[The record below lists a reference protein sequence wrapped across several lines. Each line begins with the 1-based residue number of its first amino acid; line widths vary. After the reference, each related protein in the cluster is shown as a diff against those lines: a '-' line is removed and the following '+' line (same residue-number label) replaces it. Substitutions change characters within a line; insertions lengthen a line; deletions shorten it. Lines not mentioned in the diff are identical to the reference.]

1 MQLKL
6 LSSKFKSYFY
16 RYNYQRCYFMQT
28 IKNETILL
36 GRLNNIDKKIDT
48 LNTEKI
54 KAFFKA
60 IDLDTDDLPENYT
73 EWETILIVVPNRTAM
88 NELKPYKYSIDRIA
102 FAININAEKIH
113 VFNLDDWKKAFRH
126 KTQLQIRNLLK
137 TSFGGVKRTNEHFTK
152 DTDGTTNQ

>member
-1 MQLKL
+1 
-6 LSSKFKSYFY
+6 
-16 RYNYQRCYFMQT
+16 MQT

-60 IDLDTDDLPENYT
+60 IGLEDHELPENYT

-88 NELKPYKYSIDRIA
+88 NELKPYKYSIARIA

-113 VFNLDDWKKAFRH
+113 VYNLDDWKKAFRH

-137 TSFGGVKRTNEHFTK
+137 TSFGGVKKSVEDYTK
-152 DTDGTTNQ
+152 EAESK